1 MYRRYTRRLCTK
13 STHGSWSVRWLFSRT
28 GYVSLFSPWPS
39 CSCSIRVFIIW
50 PASSVT
56 VIRGTISAGSN
67 FGVGRSHEPKYP
79 AARKRPFCGLC
90 SVGVISGERHSLYF
104 LLHSPFSV
112 YARLQRWFSEILPT
126 VLCSHCYT
134 AEREGERERG
144 RRFRRSR
151 RYSSFGISVRPS
163 RIRQLILVERS
174 RLRRFSAVRKIDRIK
189 FLSQVNFPIAIALTL
204 QQAN

>member
-28 GYVSLFSPWPS
+28 GYVSLFSPWPA

-134 AEREGERERG
+134 AEREGERER
-144 RRFRRSR
+144 
-151 RYSSFGISVRPS
+151 
-163 RIRQLILVERS
+163 EREGFDDRADTPAS
-174 RLRRFSAVRKIDRIK
+174 GLAYGQAEYDSLSWSNVYVYAVSLPLEKSIVSNFSLR
-189 FLSQVNFPIAIALTL
+189 
-204 QQAN
+204 

>member
-13 STHGSWSVRWLFSRT
+13 STHGSWSVHWLFSRT
-28 GYVSLFSPWPS
+28 GYVSLFSPWPA

-134 AEREGERERG
+134 AEREGERER
-144 RRFRRSR
+144 
-151 RYSSFGISVRPS
+151 
-163 RIRQLILVERS
+163 EREGFDDRADTPAS
-174 RLRRFSAVRKIDRIK
+174 GLAYGQAEYDSLSWSNVYVYAVSLPLEKSIVSNFSLR
-189 FLSQVNFPIAIALTL
+189 
-204 QQAN
+204 

>member
-134 AEREGERERG
+134 AEREGERER
-144 RRFRRSR
+144 
-151 RYSSFGISVRPS
+151 
-163 RIRQLILVERS
+163 EREGFDDRADTPAS
-174 RLRRFSAVRKIDRIK
+174 GLAYGQAEYDSLSWSNVHVYAVSLPLEKSIVSNFSLR
-189 FLSQVNFPIAIALTL
+189 
-204 QQAN
+204 

>member
-1 MYRRYTRRLCTK
+1 M
-13 STHGSWSVRWLFSRT
+13 
-28 GYVSLFSPWPS
+28 
-39 CSCSIRVFIIW
+39 
-50 PASSVT
+50 
-56 VIRGTISAGSN
+56 IRGTISAGSN

-134 AEREGERERG
+134 AKGGRERERERRGERERE
-144 RRFRRSR
+144 RTFRRSR

-163 RIRQLILVERS
+163 RIRQLILVERL
-174 RLRRFSAVRKIDRIK
+174 RLRRFSAVRKTDRIK

-204 QQAN
+204 EQTN

>member
-134 AEREGERERG
+134 AEREGERER
-144 RRFRRSR
+144 
-151 RYSSFGISVRPS
+151 
-163 RIRQLILVERS
+163 EREGFDDRADTPAS
-174 RLRRFSAVRKIDRIK
+174 GLAYGQAEYDSLSWSNVYVYAVSLPLEKSIVSNFSLR
-189 FLSQVNFPIAIALTL
+189 
-204 QQAN
+204 

>member
-1 MYRRYTRRLCTK
+1 M
-13 STHGSWSVRWLFSRT
+13 
-28 GYVSLFSPWPS
+28 
-39 CSCSIRVFIIW
+39 
-50 PASSVT
+50 T

-134 AEREGERERG
+134 AKGGRERERT
-144 RRFRRSR
+144 FRRSR

-163 RIRQLILVERS
+163 RIRQLILVERL
-174 RLRRFSAVRKIDRIK
+174 RLRRFSAVRKTDRIK

-204 QQAN
+204 EQTN

>member
-28 GYVSLFSPWPS
+28 GYVSLFSPWPA

-134 AEREGERERG
+134 AEREGERERE
-144 RRFRRSR
+144 REKVST
-151 RYSSFGISVRPS
+151 IAP
-163 RIRQLILVERS
+163 ILQLR
-174 RLRRFSAVRKIDRIK
+174 D
-189 FLSQVNFPIAIALTL
+189 
-204 QQAN
+204 

>member
-28 GYVSLFSPWPS
+28 GYVSLFSPWPA

-134 AEREGERERG
+134 AEREGERER
-144 RRFRRSR
+144 
-151 RYSSFGISVRPS
+151 
-163 RIRQLILVERS
+163 EREGFDDRADTPAS
-174 RLRRFSAVRKIDRIK
+174 GLAYGQAEYDSLSWSNVHVYAVSLPLEKSIVSNFSLR
-189 FLSQVNFPIAIALTL
+189 
-204 QQAN
+204 